1 MLIDWIYPQM
11 ECLAV
16 RESNQPIYSEELS
29 RFLTAQAAL
38 MDAQPIK
45 ISASPYEAI
54 HRARMCEGITPMP
67 PEFQLMHPR
76 RVRRS
81 GWHTQPDGQSF
92 HFIGYAILTSAD
104 EASYRLSDP
113 ENGLHPDDLKAF
125 RASLRGP
132 VKHGPVARFFAML
145 KFWR

>member
-1 MLIDWIYPQM
+1 MRTIPK
-11 ECLAV
+11 
-16 RESNQPIYSEELS
+16 ELS
-29 RFLTAQAAL
+29 EFLRDQAAQL
-38 MDAQPIK
+38 DAESDAHNAP
-45 ISASPYEAI
+45 SF
-54 HRARMCEGITPMP
+54 RANRNGSYCVSVIPMP

-92 HFIGYAILTSAD
+92 HFVGYAILTPTD

-145 KFWR
+145 KLWR

>member
-1 MLIDWIYPQM
+1 MRDPNHPLYP
-11 ECLAV
+11 
-16 RESNQPIYSEELS
+16 EELS
-29 RFLTAQAAL
+29 QFLMAQAAL
-38 MDAQPIK
+38 VDVQPVK
-45 ISASPYEAI
+45 VRASPYEAI

-81 GWHTQPDGQSF
+81 GWHIQPDGQSF
-92 HFIGYAILTSAD
+92 HFVGYAILTPAD

-125 RASLRGP
+125 RASIQGP
-132 VKHGPVARFFAML
+132 VKHGPVARFFARL
-145 KFWR
+145 KVW